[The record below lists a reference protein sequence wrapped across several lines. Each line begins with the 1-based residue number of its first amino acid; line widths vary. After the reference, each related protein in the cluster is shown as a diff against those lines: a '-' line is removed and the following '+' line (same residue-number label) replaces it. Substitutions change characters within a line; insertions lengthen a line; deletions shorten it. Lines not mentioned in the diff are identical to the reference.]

1 MNAFIIELLQAIAT
15 AAIPVCA
22 AYLVQYLHRKS
33 EHIIAQTDN
42 MTIKAFLAE
51 ATDAVSTA
59 VTYTSQ
65 TFVDAL
71 KKEGKF
77 DKDKQQEALKKSL
90 DKAIS
95 LLSES
100 AKNALTDIYGDLEAY
115 LTSKIEAEV
124 RSQKTGALSLANF

>member
-22 AYLVQYLHRKS
+22 AYLVQYLRRKS
-33 EHIIAQTDN
+33 EQIIAQTDN
-42 MTIKAFLAE
+42 MTIKAFLVE

-71 KKEGKF
+71 KKEGNF
-77 DKDKQQEALKKSL
+77 NKDKQQEALKKSL

-100 AKNALTDIYGDLEAY
+100 AKNALTDIYGNLEAY

-124 RSQKTGALSLANF
+124 RSQKTGTLSLANF

>member
-1 MNAFIIELLQAIAT
+1 MNAFIIELLHALAT

-33 EHIIAQTDN
+33 EQIIAQTDN
-42 MTIKAFLAE
+42 MTIKAFLIE

-71 KKEGKF
+71 KKEGSF
-77 DKDKQQEALKKSL
+77 DKDKQQEALEKSL

-95 LLSES
+95 LLSEP
-100 AKNALTDIYGDLEAY
+100 AKKALEDIYGDLAAY

-124 RSQKTGALSLANF
+124 RSQKTGTLSLANF

>member
-1 MNAFIIELLQAIAT
+1 MNTFIIELLHAIAT
-15 AAIPVCA
+15 AAIPVYA

-33 EHIIAQTDN
+33 EQIIAQTDN
-42 MTIKAFLAE
+42 MTIKAFLTE

-71 KKEGKF
+71 KKEGNF
-77 DKDKQQEALKKSL
+77 NKDKQQEALKKSL

-100 AKNALTDIYGDLEAY
+100 AKNALTDIYGNLEAY

-124 RSQKTGALSLANF
+124 RSQKTGTLSLANF

>member
-22 AYLVQYLHRKS
+22 AYLVQYLRRKS
-33 EHIIAQTDN
+33 EQIIAQTDN
-42 MTIKAFLAE
+42 MTIKAFLVE

-71 KKEGKF
+71 KKEGQF
-77 DKDKQQEALKKSL
+77 DKDRQQEALKKSL

-124 RSQKTGALSLANF
+124 RSQKTGTLSLANF

>member
-1 MNAFIIELLQAIAT
+1 MPKMNAFIIELFHALAT
-15 AAIPVCA
+15 AAIPVWT
-22 AYLVQYLHRKS
+22 AYLIQYLHRKS
-33 EHIIAQTDN
+33 EQIIAQTDN
-42 MTIKAFLAE
+42 MTIKAFLTE

-77 DKDKQQEALKKSL
+77 DKDKQQEALEKSL

-95 LLSES
+95 LLSEP
-100 AKNALTDIYGDLEAY
+100 AKKALEDIYGDLAAY

-124 RSQKTGALSLANF
+124 RSQKTR

>member
-1 MNAFIIELLQAIAT
+1 MNTFIIELLHALAT

-22 AYLVQYLHRKS
+22 AYLIQYLRRKS
-33 EHIIAQTDN
+33 EQIIAQTDN

-51 ATDAVSTA
+51 ATDAVSTV

-65 TFVDAL
+65 TFVDTL

-77 DKDKQQEALKKSL
+77 DKDKQQEALNKSL

-95 LLSES
+95 LLSEP
-100 AKNALTDIYGDLEAY
+100 AKKALEDIYRDLGAY

-124 RSQKTGALSLANF
+124 RSQKTG

>member
-1 MNAFIIELLQAIAT
+1 MNTFIIELLHAIAT

-33 EHIIAQTDN
+33 EQIIAQTDN
-42 MTIKAFLAE
+42 MTIKAFLTE

-77 DKDKQQEALKKSL
+77 DKDKQQEALNKSL

-95 LLSES
+95 L
-100 AKNALTDIYGDLEAY
+100 AKKALEDIYGDLAAY

-124 RSQKTGALSLANF
+124 RSQKTGTLSLANF

>member
-22 AYLVQYLHRKS
+22 AYLVQYLRRKS
-33 EHIIAQTDN
+33 EQIIAQTDN
-42 MTIKAFLAE
+42 MTIKAFLVE

-65 TFVDAL
+65 TFVDTL
-71 KKEGKF
+71 KKEGNF
-77 DKDKQQEALKKSL
+77 NKDKQQEALKKSL

-124 RSQKTGALSLANF
+124 RSQKTLVPPSTTI

>member
-22 AYLVQYLHRKS
+22 AYLVQYLRRKS
-33 EHIIAQTDN
+33 EQIIAQTDN
-42 MTIKAFLAE
+42 MTIKAFLTE

-71 KKEGKF
+71 KKEGIF

>member
-1 MNAFIIELLQAIAT
+1 MNAFIIELLHTIAT

-22 AYLVQYLHRKS
+22 AYLIQYLRRKS
-33 EHIIAQTDN
+33 EQIIAQTDN
-42 MTIKAFLAE
+42 MTIKAFLTE

-100 AKNALTDIYGDLEAY
+100 AKNALTDIYGNLEAY

-124 RSQKTGALSLANF
+124 RSQKTGTLSLANF

>member
-22 AYLVQYLHRKS
+22 AYLVQYLRRKS
-33 EHIIAQTDN
+33 EQIIAQTDN
-42 MTIKAFLAE
+42 MTIKAFLVE

-71 KKEGKF
+71 KKEGNF
-77 DKDKQQEALKKSL
+77 NKDKQQEALKKSL

-95 LLSES
+95 LLSEP
-100 AKNALTDIYGDLEAY
+100 AKNALTDIYGNLEAY

-124 RSQKTGALSLANF
+124 RSQKTGTLSLANF

>member
-42 MTIKAFLAE
+42 MTIKAFLTE

-71 KKEGKF
+71 KKEGQF
-77 DKDKQQEALKKSL
+77 DKDRQQEALKKSL

-124 RSQKTGALSLANF
+124 RSQKTGTLSLANF

>member
-22 AYLVQYLHRKS
+22 AYLVQYLRRKS
-33 EHIIAQTDN
+33 EQIIAQTDN

-71 KKEGKF
+71 KKEGSF
-77 DKDKQQEALKKSL
+77 DKDKQQEALEKSL

-95 LLSES
+95 LLSEP
-100 AKNALTDIYGDLEAY
+100 AKKALEDIYGDLAAY

-124 RSQKTGALSLANF
+124 RSQKTGTLSLANF

>member
-1 MNAFIIELLQAIAT
+1 MNTFIIELLQAIAT

-22 AYLVQYLHRKS
+22 AYLVQYLRRKS
-33 EHIIAQTDN
+33 EQIISQTDN

-71 KKEGKF
+71 KKEGNF
-77 DKDKQQEALKKSL
+77 DKEKQQEALKKSL

-100 AKNALTDIYGDLEAY
+100 AKNALTDIYGNLEAY

-124 RSQKTGALSLANF
+124 RSQKTGTLSLANF

>member
-1 MNAFIIELLQAIAT
+1 MNAFIIELLHTIAT

-33 EHIIAQTDN
+33 EQIIAQTDN
-42 MTIKAFLAE
+42 MKIKAFLAE

-71 KKEGKF
+71 KKEGSF
-77 DKDKQQEALKKSL
+77 DKDKQQEALEKSL

-95 LLSES
+95 F
-100 AKNALTDIYGDLEAY
+100 
-115 LTSKIEAEV
+115 
-124 RSQKTGALSLANF
+124 SLNQLKRL

>member
-42 MTIKAFLAE
+42 MTIKAFLVE

-71 KKEGKF
+71 KKEGNF
-77 DKDKQQEALKKSL
+77 NKDKQQEALKKSL

-124 RSQKTGALSLANF
+124 RSQKTGTLSLANF

>member
-1 MNAFIIELLQAIAT
+1 MNTFIVELLQAIAT
-15 AAIPVCA
+15 TAIPICA

-33 EHIIAQTDN
+33 EQIIAQTDN

-51 ATDAVSTA
+51 ATDVVSTA

-77 DKDKQQEALKKSL
+77 DKDKQQEALNKSL

-95 LLSES
+95 L
-100 AKNALTDIYGDLEAY
+100 AKKALEDIYGDLAAY

-124 RSQKTGALSLANF
+124 RSQKTR

>member
-71 KKEGKF
+71 KKEGNF
-77 DKDKQQEALKKSL
+77 NKDKQQEALKKSL

-100 AKNALTDIYGDLEAY
+100 AKNALTDIYGDLEEY

-124 RSQKTGALSLANF
+124 RSQKTGTLSLANF

>member
-1 MNAFIIELLQAIAT
+1 MNAFIIELLHTIAT

-33 EHIIAQTDN
+33 EQIIAQTDN

-77 DKDKQQEALKKSL
+77 DKDKQQEALEKSL

-95 LLSES
+95 LLSEP
-100 AKNALTDIYGDLEAY
+100 AKKALEDIYGDLRAY

-124 RSQKTGALSLANF
+124 RSQKAGTLSLANF

>member
-1 MNAFIIELLQAIAT
+1 MNAFIIELLHTIAT

-33 EHIIAQTDN
+33 EQIIAQTDN
-42 MTIKAFLAE
+42 MTIKAFLTE
-51 ATDAVSTA
+51 TTDAVSTA

-77 DKDKQQEALKKSL
+77 DKDKQQEALEKSL

-95 LLSES
+95 LLSEP
-100 AKNALTDIYGDLEAY
+100 AKKALEDIYGDLAAY

-124 RSQKTGALSLANF
+124 RSQKTGTLSLANF

>member
-1 MNAFIIELLQAIAT
+1 MNTFIIELLHTIAT

-33 EHIIAQTDN
+33 EQIIAQTDN
-42 MTIKAFLAE
+42 MTIKAFLTE

-71 KKEGKF
+71 KKEGNF
-77 DKDKQQEALKKSL
+77 NKDKQQEALKKSL

-95 LLSES
+95 LLSEP
-100 AKNALTDIYGDLEAY
+100 AKNALTDIYGNLEAY

-124 RSQKTGALSLANF
+124 RSQKTGTLSLANF

>member
-1 MNAFIIELLQAIAT
+1 MNAFIIELLHALAT

-22 AYLVQYLHRKS
+22 AYLIQYLRRKS
-33 EHIIAQTDN
+33 EQIIAQTDN

-51 ATDAVSTA
+51 ATDAVSTV

-65 TFVDAL
+65 TFVDTL

-77 DKDKQQEALKKSL
+77 DKDKQQEALNKSL

-95 LLSES
+95 LLSEP
-100 AKNALTDIYGDLEAY
+100 AKKALEDIYRDLGAY

-124 RSQKTGALSLANF
+124 RSQKTG

>member
-1 MNAFIIELLQAIAT
+1 MNTFIIELLHAIAT

-33 EHIIAQTDN
+33 EQIIAQTDN

-51 ATDAVSTA
+51 ATDVVSTA

-65 TFVDAL
+65 TFVDAI

-77 DKDKQQEALKKSL
+77 DKDKQQEALNKSL

-95 LLSES
+95 L
-100 AKNALTDIYGDLEAY
+100 AKKALEDIYGDLAAY

-124 RSQKTGALSLANF
+124 RSQKTR

>member
-71 KKEGKF
+71 KKEGIF
-77 DKDKQQEALKKSL
+77 NKDKQQEALKKSL

-95 LLSES
+95 LLSEP
-100 AKNALTDIYGDLEAY
+100 AKNALTDIYGNLEAY

-124 RSQKTGALSLANF
+124 RSQKTGTLSLANF

>member
-33 EHIIAQTDN
+33 EQIIAQTDN

-51 ATDAVSTA
+51 ATDVVSTA

-95 LLSES
+95 LLSEP
-100 AKNALTDIYGDLEAY
+100 AKKALEDIYGDLRAY

-124 RSQKTGALSLANF
+124 RSQKAGTLSLANF

>member
-22 AYLVQYLHRKS
+22 AYLIQYLRRKS

-51 ATDAVSTA
+51 ATDVVSTA

-77 DKDKQQEALKKSL
+77 DKDKQQEALNKSL

-95 LLSES
+95 L
-100 AKNALTDIYGDLEAY
+100 AKKALEDIYGDLAAY

-124 RSQKTGALSLANF
+124 RSQKTR

>member
-22 AYLVQYLHRKS
+22 AYLVQYLRRKS
-33 EHIIAQTDN
+33 EQIIAQTDN

-51 ATDAVSTA
+51 AAHAVSTA

-71 KKEGKF
+71 KKEGNF
-77 DKDKQQEALKKSL
+77 NKDKQQEALKKSL

-124 RSQKTGALSLANF
+124 RSQKTGTLSLANF

>member
-42 MTIKAFLAE
+42 MTIKAFLTE

-100 AKNALTDIYGDLEAY
+100 AKNALTDIYGNLEAY

-124 RSQKTGALSLANF
+124 RSQKTLVPPSTTI

>member
-1 MNAFIIELLQAIAT
+1 MNTFIIELLQAIAT

-22 AYLVQYLHRKS
+22 AYLVQYLRRKS
-33 EHIIAQTDN
+33 EQIISQTDN

-71 KKEGKF
+71 KKEGNF
-77 DKDKQQEALKKSL
+77 DKEKQQEALKKSL

-124 RSQKTGALSLANF
+124 RSQKTLMPPSATI

>member
-51 ATDAVSTA
+51 AADAVSTA

-71 KKEGKF
+71 KKEGIF

-124 RSQKTGALSLANF
+124 RSQKTGTLSLANF

>member
-71 KKEGKF
+71 KKEGNF
-77 DKDKQQEALKKSL
+77 NKDKQQEALKKSL

-124 RSQKTGALSLANF
+124 RSQKTLVPPSTTI

>member
-1 MNAFIIELLQAIAT
+1 MNTFIIELLQAIAT
-15 AAIPVCA
+15 AAIPVCT
-22 AYLVQYLHRKS
+22 AYLVQYLRRKS

-77 DKDKQQEALKKSL
+77 DKDKQQEALNKSL

-95 LLSES
+95 L
-100 AKNALTDIYGDLEAY
+100 AKKALEDIYGDLAAY

-124 RSQKTGALSLANF
+124 RSQKTR

>member
-1 MNAFIIELLQAIAT
+1 MNAFIIELLHTIAT

-22 AYLVQYLHRKS
+22 AYLVQYLRRKS
-33 EHIIAQTDN
+33 EQIIAQTDN
-42 MTIKAFLAE
+42 MTIKAFLTE

-100 AKNALTDIYGDLEAY
+100 AKNALTDIYGNLEAY

-124 RSQKTGALSLANF
+124 RSQKTGTLSLANF

>member
-1 MNAFIIELLQAIAT
+1 MNAFIIELLHALAT

-22 AYLVQYLHRKS
+22 AYLIQYLRRKS
-33 EHIIAQTDN
+33 EQIIAQTDN
-42 MTIKAFLAE
+42 MTIKAFLTE

-77 DKDKQQEALKKSL
+77 DKNKQQEALEKSL

-95 LLSES
+95 LLSEP
-100 AKNALTDIYGDLEAY
+100 AKKALEGIYGDLAAY

-124 RSQKTGALSLANF
+124 RSQKTGTLSLNN

>member
-1 MNAFIIELLQAIAT
+1 MNAFIIELLHAIAT

-33 EHIIAQTDN
+33 EQIIAQTDN

-51 ATDAVSTA
+51 ATDVVSTA

-77 DKDKQQEALKKSL
+77 DKDKQQEALNKSL

-95 LLSES
+95 L
-100 AKNALTDIYGDLEAY
+100 AKKALEDIYGDLAAY

-124 RSQKTGALSLANF
+124 RSQKTR

>member
-22 AYLVQYLHRKS
+22 AYLVQYLRRKS
-33 EHIIAQTDN
+33 EQIIAQTDN
-42 MTIKAFLAE
+42 MTIKAFWVE

-71 KKEGKF
+71 KKEGNF
-77 DKDKQQEALKKSL
+77 NKDKQQEALKKSL

-95 LLSES
+95 LLSEP
-100 AKNALTDIYGDLEAY
+100 AKKALEDIYGNLEAY

-124 RSQKTGALSLANF
+124 RSQKTGTLSLANF

>member
-22 AYLVQYLHRKS
+22 AYLVQYLRRKS
-33 EHIIAQTDN
+33 EQIIAQTDN
-42 MTIKAFLAE
+42 MTIKAFLVE

-100 AKNALTDIYGDLEAY
+100 AKNALTDIYGNLEAY

-124 RSQKTGALSLANF
+124 RSQKTGTLSLANF

>member
-1 MNAFIIELLQAIAT
+1 MNTFIIELLHAIAT

-22 AYLVQYLHRKS
+22 AYLVQYLHRKP
-33 EHIIAQTDN
+33 EQIIAQTDN
-42 MTIKAFLAE
+42 MTIKAFLTE

-65 TFVDAL
+65 TFVDTL

-77 DKDKQQEALKKSL
+77 DKDKQQEALEKSL

-95 LLSES
+95 LLSEP
-100 AKNALTDIYGDLEAY
+100 AKKALEDIYGDLRAY

-124 RSQKTGALSLANF
+124 RSQKAGTLSLANF